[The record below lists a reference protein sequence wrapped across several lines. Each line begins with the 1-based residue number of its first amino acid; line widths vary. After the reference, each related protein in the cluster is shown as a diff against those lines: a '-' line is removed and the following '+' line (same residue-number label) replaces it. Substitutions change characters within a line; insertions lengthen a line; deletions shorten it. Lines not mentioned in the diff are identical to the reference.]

1 MNIVSDVKTD
11 VNMREV
17 SFSIPADALETAC
30 ERVFQKQKKNIAVK
44 GFRKGKAPRKMI
56 EKLYGEGVFFED
68 AVNELVPAELGKII
82 DELGLNL
89 VDRPSVELVS
99 VSKEDGAVCKATFIT
114 KPEVTVGEYKGI
126 HAPMV
131 VREITDADIDQQVEA
146 LRQRQARIVD
156 VEDRAAALGDEVTIN
171 FEGFIDDVA
180 FEGGKGDS
188 YPLRLGSGQFIAGF
202 EEAVVGHNIGEK
214 FDVNVTFPED
224 YADERYAGKPAVFK
238 TEILSMTTQ
247 EMPEADDEFA
257 KDVSEFE
264 TMAELRNDIQEKLTE
279 QAKNAAQAS
288 FENEVFDTV
297 INGTDAIIPKVMYD
311 RRIDQ
316 MVHEFEHRL
325 EQQFGD
331 MKLAEYLQ
339 LTGMTMDQLRDSYED
354 QAKKEVTLRLA
365 LEKIADIE
373 GIDVTEQEVE
383 EGLAEFAERFKAP
396 VEVIKTQ
403 IPMDEFKLDLR
414 VTKVVE
420 MIKNNAV
427 VDNDMAK
434 AEEETPAADAE

>member
-1 MNIVSDVKTD
+1 MSVVSDVKTD

-264 TMAELRNDIQEKLTE
+264 TMAELRNDIQEKLSE

>member
-1 MNIVSDVKTD
+1 MSVVSDVKTD

-288 FENEVFDTV
+288 FENDVFDTV

-331 MKLAEYLQ
+331 MKLSEYLQ
-339 LTGMTMDQLRDSYED
+339 LTGMTMDQLRDSYEE

>member
-1 MNIVSDVKTD
+1 MSVVSDVKTD